1 MRPTMRKPTSI
12 PASSPSRACAIGCI
26 GAVGLVA
33 ALSGC
38 GASFQS
44 TYEGEA
50 RFEHCYALDEH
61 ADVARDAKERCWGE
75 WRARYATGQNR
86 DRIAYAET
94 REKRLHDVAVAPTDE
109 ALMLAVPG
117 QALGIGVA
125 TPAPTSAD
133 APPPARL
140 APVAPV
146 VSVAASDAT
155 PPLPK
160 STCTEACA
168 GSFHVCQTARLV
180 DTHGGGRAD
189 CGGPYARCM
198 QGCFKK

>member
-146 VSVAASDAT
+146 VSVAASDAA